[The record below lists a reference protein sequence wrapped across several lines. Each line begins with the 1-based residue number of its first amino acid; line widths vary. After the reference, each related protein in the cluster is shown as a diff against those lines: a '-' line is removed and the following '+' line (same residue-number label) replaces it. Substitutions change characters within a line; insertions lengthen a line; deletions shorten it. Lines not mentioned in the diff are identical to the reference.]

1 MFGYIWPIAL
11 VLVSNT
17 FYQIC
22 SKGVPAEVS
31 PFAALTIT
39 YGIAT
44 LTTMVLYFLTQ
55 PDVSILQEFAKLNWA
70 AYVLGVVIVG
80 LEFGWICAYKAGWP
94 VSTGFIV
101 HSAILALILIFV
113 GYFLYG
119 EPFTWNK
126 ILGIGIC
133 LVGLVF
139 INMR

>member
-1 MFGYIWPIAL
+1 MFNYIWPIAL

-22 SKGVPAEVS
+22 SKGVPSDVS

-39 YGIAT
+39 YAIGALASAGLHFAT
-44 LTTMVLYFLTQ
+44 HPGVNL
-55 PDVSILQEFAKLNWA
+55 LQELTKLNWA
-70 AYVLGVVIVG
+70 PYVLGLVVVG

-101 HSAILALILIFV
+101 HSAILAVILIFV

-126 ILGIGIC
+126 IVGIAIC